1 MKHGFVFPS
10 PSGLKSLWQNIP
22 LFFQAPFRSG
32 IFWNLADDAAATALQ
47 SRGRE
52 NRQNGH
58 RCSGGHPACRR
69 AVASSPA
76 ANNVGHPPGP
86 GYFMTRQNPTVI
98 SGRQDG
104 RPPRQAGRPTLHRRA
119 AVPGRSNVRTTPRI
133 QFFAAGLGFGLWAL
147 AVPQFQCFS
156 ISVFQLF
163 SVSVFQLFPGAPHQF
178 ALIRAIRVKTFW
190 LWRLLFCGDQVAY
203 SALNL
208 EPET

>member
-1 MKHGFVFPS
+1 VTGKPRRNQFLATDGTRMKHGFVFPS

-104 RPPRQAGRPTLHRRA
+104 RPPRQAGRPPLHFQTASNGAEFIWRFHSTNMPARRVFRRWRSHPCHSIFFVSA
-119 AVPGRSNVRTTPRI
+119 AS
-133 QFFAAGLGFGLWAL
+133 
-147 AVPQFQCFS
+147 
-156 ISVFQLF
+156 
-163 SVSVFQLFPGAPHQF
+163 
-178 ALIRAIRVKTFW
+178 
-190 LWRLLFCGDQVAY
+190 
-203 SALNL
+203 
-208 EPET
+208 